1 MVFAIAE
8 HAEGWGRWR
17 DREGQNL
24 KKKKTNI
31 KVHLWQISENVI
43 HNTRTV
49 LTVGSNLVGKD
60 RKDYFEKMMRSEGR
74 LGVK

>member
-1 MVFAIAE
+1 MIFAIAE

-17 DREGQNL
+17 AHTEGQNL
-24 KKKKTNI
+24 KKNNI

-49 LTVGSNLVGKD
+49 LTVGSNLVSKD